1 MVSQSVKK
9 NKDKKVEAS
18 KRTKMTTNY
27 RFRIRSKRKKSSSEV
42 TLRLYITTQWDWE
55 MLKNQF
61 PAEVRITR
69 IASPDAVTETTK
81 LFWRDT
87 EGVKFVVDVN
97 GWKPVEDLYD
107 KWRKDILGGTFFS
120 PPGEAERDRE
130 LTIVENTL
138 CSPSSA
144 FKYRVGA
151 NGAGTWI
158 TPNILTLGAEKMGTL
173 DPQINKT
180 FLVLFIETKR

>member
-144 FKYRVGA
+144 LKCIVGA

-158 TPNILTLGAEKMGTL
+158 TPNLLTSSAEILGTP
-173 DPQINKT
+173 DPEINKT